1 MMNLVEWVGPLCAFS
16 SSLTWAIGST
26 QYSKLSQ
33 SSSPFAVNFSRALI
47 GFPLAVL
54 TTFFLVGSWSKGIDH
69 FHLIQW
75 RHIGWFSLSVIS
87 SFAVADPL
95 FLLSAQS
102 LGVPTA
108 LAIGSCFPLWTV
120 LAGTLFLN
128 EKLSL
133 LKWMGVLITLSGVIV
148 VILCGKQKQ
157 TRKDDQRFPYLG
169 LGLAGLVSLLWAS
182 NMFALSRGGV
192 ELFSPVGT
200 SLRLGLGILLIAFFS
215 KIFSGAFQSQLKL
228 QKESNSRSWSQPSLF
243 LPLKQ
248 YRQFWW
254 VFVLEAYLGSF
265 FSVYGLAHSPLALG
279 TILSSL
285 APVLSVPI
293 ALIAGSEKFSLKKS
307 MGILGVAIGIT
318 LLVID

>member
-1 MMNLVEWVGPLCAFS
+1 MINMAQWIGPLCALS

-26 QYSKLSQ
+26 QYSKLSR

-47 GFPLAVL
+47 GFPLSVF
-54 TTFFLVGSWSKGIDH
+54 TTFFLVGSWSNGLAH
-69 FHLIQW
+69 FSLIQW
-75 RHIGWFSLSVIS
+75 RHVGWFSLSVIS

-128 EKLSL
+128 EKLSIL
-133 LKWMGVLITLSGVIV
+133 QWMGILMTLSGVIV
-148 VILCGKQKQ
+148 VILSGRQAKKASQ
-157 TRKDDQRFPYLG
+157 FPILG
-169 LGLAGLVSLLWAS
+169 VGLAGLVSLLWAS
-182 NMFALSRGGV
+182 NMFALSRGGA
-192 ELFSPVGT
+192 ELFSPVGN
-200 SLRLGLGILLIAFFS
+200 SLRLGLGIILISFS
-215 KIFSGAFQSQLKL
+215 HKIFSKSFQIQPKI
-228 QKESNSRSWSQPSLF
+228 QNESSSLSHSSSLF
-243 LPLKQ
+243 LPQNQ

-265 FSVYGLAHSPLALG
+265 FAVYGLAHSPLALG

-293 ALIAGSEKFSLKKS
+293 ALMTGSEKFSFKKS
-307 MGILGVAIGIT
+307 IGILGVVTGII
-318 LLVID
+318 LLVIE